1 MPMENDWESMIGR
14 RVRRNR
20 KALGWTQEQLGERL
34 GMHQTSVAK
43 LEAAARPIRVNEL
56 AELAVIFDL
65 SPEDLLRPDTDVAEV
80 ADAEQAYTDA
90 RYRVL
95 LAQRDNNAAREDF
108 FAAQKHLKKVQSDY
122 EVLKR
127 QLAEAGAHLE
137 EVKHVQH

>member
-1 MPMENDWESMIGR
+1 MENDWEAMIGR

-20 KALGWTQEQLGERL
+20 KALGWTQEQLGQRL

-56 AELAVIFDL
+56 AELAVIFDV

-95 LAQRDNNAAREDF
+95 LAQRDHNAAREDF
-108 FAAQKHLKKVQSDY
+108 FAAQKRLDEFQLVYQGLKDQMA
-122 EVLKR
+122 
-127 QLAEAGAHLE
+127 QAHAHLE
-137 EVKHVQH
+137 EVNRGQH